1 MNLHGPKVKI
11 SRWLGV
17 AITAKAARV
26 LEKRPG
32 GAGIRGFRKP
42 SVYKRQLIEKQRLR
56 AQDMISE
63 RQMRNYFRKALKKIG
78 NTEEN
83 LLVML
88 ESRLT
93 TVVLRAGIASTI
105 SAARQFVSHR
115 HILVNGKIVNVAS
128 FEVRPGDVVS
138 VREKSRKIP
147 VFQQLGQLPGVLP
160 PHFLS
165 QPEGMAVK
173 MMSRPNPH
181 DIPFEAELSL
191 VVEYYSR

>member
-1 MNLHGPKVKI
+1 MNLHGPRVKI
-11 SRWLGV
+11 SRWLGM

-32 GAGIRGFRKP
+32 GAGRRGFRKP

-56 AQDMISE
+56 AQYMISE
-63 RQMRNYFRKALKKIG
+63 RQMRNYFRKALKKVG

-93 TVVLRAGIASTI
+93 TVVLRAGIAATI
-105 SAARQFVSHR
+105 NAARQFVSHR
-115 HILVNGKIVNVAS
+115 HIVVNGRIVNVAS
-128 FEVRPGDVVS
+128 FEVKPGDVVS

-147 VFQQLGQLPGVLP
+147 VFQQPGQHPEAVPLHLLVQPGD
-160 PHFLS
+160 
-165 QPEGMAVK
+165 MAVK
-173 MMSRPNPH
+173 MMSRPNPR

>member
-17 AITAKAARV
+17 ALTAKAARI

-32 GAGIRGFRKP
+32 GAGRKRFRKP

-56 AQDMISE
+56 AHYMISE
-63 RQMRNYFRKALKKIG
+63 RQMRNYFRKALSKMG

-88 ESRLT
+88 ENRLT
-93 TVVLRAGIASTI
+93 TVLLRSGIAATI
-105 SAARQFVSHR
+105 SAARQYVSHR
-115 HILVNGKIVNVAS
+115 HILVNEQIVDVAS
-128 FEVRPGDVVS
+128 YKVKPGDVVS
-138 VREKSRKIP
+138 VREKSRGIP
-147 VFQQLGQLPGVLP
+147 CFQRVGDNSGAVPPYLFRKPGEL
-160 PHFLS
+160 
-165 QPEGMAVK
+165 AVR
-173 MMSRPNPH
+173 MMSRPNPE
-181 DIPFEAELSL
+181 DIPIEAELSL